1 MSKILSGIV
10 GAVAAALVWWVTIVP
25 SPRATAIHFALG
37 LPSGNLAPYT
47 TPALA
52 KNPAFTS
59 ALAQW
64 RARDK
69 AQGLE
74 VAQGPIY
81 ADVVS
86 QSRTAATADVISHY
100 AEVYPD
106 GRALNWE
113 QDYTLTL
120 TRGFIG
126 GWKVASVDT
135 RIQAVVQVLGSFKT
149 YRQTNLVVPT
159 GLYFPE
165 STSPTKK

>member
-1 MSKILSGIV
+1 MVSKILSGLV
-10 GAVAAALVWWVTIVP
+10 GAVVVVLIWWVTIVP
-25 SPRATAIHFALG
+25 SPRATVIHFILG

-69 AQGLE
+69 MQRIAVE
-74 VAQGPIY
+74 QGPVY
-81 ADVVS
+81 ADVVR
-86 QSRTAATADVISHY
+86 QTRTAATADVVSHY

-120 TRGFIG
+120 TRGFFG
-126 GWKVASVDT
+126 GWKVAGVDT
-135 RIQAVVQVLGSFKT
+135 RIQAVVQVLGS
-149 YRQTNLVVPT
+149 YRAQGPTNLVAPISVYLPT
-159 GLYFPE
+159 TPQ
-165 STSPTKK
+165 K

>member
-1 MSKILSGIV
+1 MLSKILSGLV
-10 GAVAAALVWWVTIVP
+10 GAVVVVLVWWGAIVP
-25 SPRATAIHFALG
+25 SPRATATHFILG

-64 RARDK
+64 RERDK
-69 AQGLE
+69 VQRIE
-74 VAQGPIY
+74 VEQGPVY

-86 QSRTAATADVISHY
+86 QNGTTATADVISHY
-100 AEVYPD
+100 AEVYPN

-120 TRGFIG
+120 TRGFFG

-135 RIQAVVQVLGSFKT
+135 RIQAVVQVFGSYKV
-149 YRQTNLVVPT
+149 QGPTNLVVPIMVY
-159 GLYFPE
+159 LP
-165 STSPTKK
+165 TSPAKK